1 MHKINIY
8 KYFIMKKTIIFLFFL
23 IICSFEIKADFTPII
38 IQNGGGAHDHNEIYL
53 PADMPEA
60 VYYDSDEM
68 EIVIEADGLFT
79 SYYNV
84 LIIRNSTNQTM
95 ISTQISGYGDSID
108 VSSLPS
114 DNYTLVLTTESNN
127 VFEGQFAI
135 Q

>member
-1 MHKINIY
+1 MKRTILFIIY
-8 KYFIMKKTIIFLFFL
+8 FVFWGFIV
-23 IICSFEIKADFTPII
+23 KADIEQII
-38 IQNGGGAHDHNEIYL
+38 IHSSGGAHDHYEHYL

-68 EIVIEADGLFT
+68 EIIIVADGLFT

-127 VFEGQFAI
+127 VFEGQFTI
-135 Q
+135 L

>member
-1 MHKINIY
+1 
-8 KYFIMKKTIIFLFFL
+8 MKKSFFL
-23 IICSFEIKADFTPII
+23 IILISICFCMNADN
-38 IQNGGGAHDHNEIYL
+38 IQVVLNPAGHQHDHNEIYL

-68 EIVIEADGLFT
+68 EIIIVADGLFT

-108 VSSLPS
+108 VSLLPS

-127 VFEGQFAI
+127 VFEGQFTI
-135 Q
+135 L